1 MSDFKALLEN
11 KKSVTIHM
19 KNLHYLEAEIY
30 EVKMIAFLQT
40 FFSFQENNNYN
51 LRSRIHI
58 SLRNMRATSFE
69 TDTVSKLGAKIWS
82 LLPEKLKSASSL
94 QVSFL
99 KNE

>member
-1 MSDFKALLEN
+1 MYYDRGLNSRLNQLHERALTISDFKALLED
-11 KKSVTIHM
+11 KKSVTIHV
-19 KNLHYLEAEIY
+19 KNLHYLKAEIY

-69 TDTVSKLGAKIWS
+69 TDTVSKLGAKI
-82 LLPEKLKSASSL
+82 
-94 QVSFL
+94 
-99 KNE
+99 